1 MSGILKDEDFMGIE
15 QTLAMS
21 QNECFNIQR
30 QLASDVEFFLKKKII
45 DYSMLVAVVNIFF
58 SYFGLNPIGG
68 LGLTDRP
75 SGKSEIISK
84 L

>member
-1 MSGILKDEDFMGIE
+1 MGIE

-58 SYFGLNPIGG
+58 LL
-68 LGLTDRP
+68 LG
-75 SGKSEIISK
+75 
-84 L
+84 